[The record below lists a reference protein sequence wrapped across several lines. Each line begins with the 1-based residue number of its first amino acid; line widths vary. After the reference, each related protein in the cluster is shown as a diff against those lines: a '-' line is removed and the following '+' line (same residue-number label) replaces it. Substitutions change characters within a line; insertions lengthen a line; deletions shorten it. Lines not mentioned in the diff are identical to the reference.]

1 MEGLLQALM
10 VTTILVTL
18 LKTTESTLCS
28 RTKDFTLHD
37 PNNPDAQETCKRCQT
52 CPPGQGLVKQCGS
65 KVPYGTFTGCKP
77 CVYNETYSDKK
88 DTSHCKPCNQ
98 CGLRTVL
105 QRCTPWQN
113 SRCAATC
120 RSGYIMDPV
129 VDECKVVPEN
139 KTTASPL
146 TSRNS
151 TNELSGMMASS
162 DTKSPGTTS
171 PTVSTSGITATN
183 STPVDSSIR
192 VRFTPLE
199 DNQSTDQD
207 SKDCKNIKIIVGCTC
222 GAAFTIIILAAFG
235 IRKCR
240 SKSNIRNFE
249 HHEGKSGINNIMD
262 LKDSFKQIETSKQ
275 LTA

>member
-1 MEGLLQALM
+1 MRPLQACM
-10 VTTILVTL
+10 MTIILATV
-18 LKTTESTLCS
+18 LKTTESCS
-28 RTKDFTLHD
+28 RTKDWTFYD
-37 PNNPDAQETCKRCQT
+37 PKNPDAQQTCKRCQT
-52 CPPGQGLVKQCGS
+52 CPPGLGLAKQCGS

-77 CVYNETYSDKK
+77 CVYNETYSYKK

-139 KTTASPL
+139 KTAASPL

-151 TNELSGMMASS
+151 TKELSGMMASS

-171 PTVSTSGITATN
+171 PSVSTYGITATN
-183 STPVDSSIR
+183 SSIR
-192 VRFTPLE
+192 VMSTPLE

-207 SKDCKNIKIIVGCTC
+207 SRNIKKKKLIIGCIC
-222 GAAFTIIILAAFG
+222 GGVFTIIIILAAYFW

-240 SKSNIRNFE
+240 GKSDIHNFE
-249 HHEGKSGINNIMD
+249 HHDKSGNNYYGF
-262 LKDSFKQIETSKQ
+262 KGSFK
-275 LTA
+275 